1 MKFSFPSEVVVTLNK
16 VEGHPSPPEDFR
28 KKMMVALKDF
38 FNEKL
43 EEEPWDMVQATLWY
57 VVQRLPLFK
66 EKRMMV
72 KLKNIVDD
80 RDAGLF
86 DFKVFLSKR
95 PEVYPTWNLDG
106 PESDDEEAPADP
118 FFCMQ
123 VNVTLVT
130 IDSLQKNS
138 GLVVS
143 KLVEQ
148 NQPLLLKGRP
158 MPKTVVK
165 YVQNLTSKDLSS

>member
-1 MKFSFPSEVVVTLNK
+1 
-16 VEGHPSPPEDFR
+16 
-28 KKMMVALKDF
+28 
-38 FNEKL
+38 
-43 EEEPWDMVQATLWY
+43 
-57 VVQRLPLFK
+57 
-66 EKRMMV
+66 MV

-86 DFKVFLSKR
+86 EFKVFLSKR